1 VNRVVS
7 ATRMELLRLRQRL
20 FLARRGHHLLKGKQD
35 ELLRRFL
42 LLLEEY
48 LKGRRDL
55 NGVMERLARK
65 TGEVRS
71 EVSLERVRV
80 AAWPPPPE
88 ALVTSRPARILNL
101 QVAAFDLHPPTAG
114 ISYGPEVLPAAYDE
128 LVSLWRRS
136 LPLLVEIAEREK
148 ALRDLA
154 AEIER
159 TRRRVNALEFN
170 LIPGLEEGIRTI
182 RFKLAEGE
190 LGSLTRLMRVK
201 DIVRRR

>member
-1 VNRVVS
+1 
-7 ATRMELLRLRQRL
+7 MELLRLRRRL
-20 FLARRGHHLLKGKQD
+20 ALARRGHLLLKGKQD

-42 LLLEEY
+42 LLLGEY
-48 LKGRRDL
+48 LRGRRDL
-55 NGVMERLARK
+55 HRVMEGLARK
-65 TGEVRS
+65 TGEVRG
-71 EVSLERVRV
+71 EVSRERIRV

-88 ALVTSRPARILNL
+88 AVLTSRSARILNL

-114 ISYGPEVLPAAYDE
+114 ISYGPEALPAAYDE
-128 LVSLWRRS
+128 LVSLWRRA

-170 LIPGLEEGIRTI
+170 LIPGLEEGVATI
-182 RFKLAEGE
+182 RFRLAEAE
-190 LGSLTRLMRVK
+190 LGNLTRLMRVK
-201 DIVRRR
+201 DIVRGS

>member
-1 VNRVVS
+1 
-7 ATRMELLRLRQRL
+7 MELLRLRRRL
-20 FLARRGHHLLKGKQD
+20 ALAQRGHLLLKGKQD

-42 LLLEEY
+42 LLLGEY

-55 NGVMERLARK
+55 RRVMEGLARK

-71 EVSLERVRV
+71 EVSPERIRV

-88 ALVTSRPARILNL
+88 AVLTSRPARILNL
-101 QVAAFDLHPPTAG
+101 QVAAFDLHPPPAG
-114 ISYGPEVLPAAYDE
+114 ISYGPEALPAAYDE
-128 LVSLWRRS
+128 LVGLWRRA

-170 LIPGLEEGIRTI
+170 LIPGLEEDVGTI
-182 RFKLAEGE
+182 RFRLAEAE

-201 DIVRRR
+201 DIVRGS